1 MAKIPVKS
9 IWLRRA
15 EGPHMDLG
23 QSTVTSFEAADA
35 VLKKWARTAPD
46 DRSYNKVD
54 FKVTWQDEETYDLVK
69 KDEVRANLLGSH
81 IQEFL
86 LFHGGLWC
94 PPHLT
99 REDYED
105 YLERMERQKDTPK
118 RMDYVRFL
126 DKYEL

>member
-54 FKVTWQDEETYDLVK
+54 FKVTWQDEETY
-69 KDEVRANLLGSH
+69 E
-81 IQEFL
+81 
-86 LFHGGLWC
+86 GGA
-94 PPHLT
+94 T
-99 REDYED
+99 
-105 YLERMERQKDTPK
+105 TS
-118 RMDYVRFL
+118 
-126 DKYEL
+126 